1 MRTCTSATNA
11 AFKTWLT
18 AVSLLTAKKFGLTL
32 DDLPDMMT
40 RDAFDAGT
48 TPEEF
53 FADEVMRVMRED
65 FGPEVD
71 EL

>member
-1 MRTCTSATNA
+1 MSTAPDTAA
-11 AFKTWLT
+11 AFRAWR
-18 AVSLLTAKKFGLTL
+18 AEVSKLCRTKFGLTL

-48 TPEEF
+48 SPEEF
-53 FADEVMRVMRED
+53 FEDEVMRVMRED
-65 FGPEVD
+65 FGSVVD